1 MDNNALGIEELERV
15 PSNLEIDPDPG
26 AAESRDEWQPGA
38 GNYLLRRS
46 HHYVCEQ
53 TSSKGREIEDARA
66 EIINHLCK
74 VATRERTG

>member
-1 MDNNALGIEELERV
+1 MYQ
-15 PSNLEIDPDPG
+15 EIWRSTQTQGPQSRKMSG
-26 AAESRDEWQPGA
+26 SLAQATIYSAEG
-38 GNYLLRRS
+38 